1 MTKKDKLP
9 NRSVEISK
17 EVNECFEHLYHDL
30 SEGDENN
37 VILAHFGE
45 FTQDLVN
52 TISEGVEGKLYD
64 IGTKKSVIKKMFS
77 ILIEGLQNI
86 RIHGEKYNNDSQHG
100 HVIVADAEDK
110 FVVSFGN
117 YVKNSEK
124 NRLIEN
130 LNKLNELSTIEV
142 KQLYMEVLGNGIIS
156 EKGGAGLGFITIAMK
171 SKSKLEYN
179 FKEINKD
186 LSYFYVNVDLN
197 Y

>member
-1 MTKKDKLP
+1 MP

-17 EVNECFEHLYHDL
+17 EVNECFEHLYHEL
-30 SEGDENN
+30 SAGDENN

-86 RIHGEKYNNDSQHG
+86 RIHGKKYNNESHHG
-100 HVIVADAEDK
+100 HVIVADSKEK

-117 YVKNSEK
+117 YIKNSDK
-124 NRLIEN
+124 ANLISS
-130 LNKLNELSTIEV
+130 LDKLNQLSTIEV

-171 SKSKLEYN
+171 SKSKLEYS
-179 FKEINKD
+179 FKEVNSN
-186 LSYFYVNVDLN
+186 LSYFYVNVDLK